1 MTRPPHPVG
10 RLHRLLLA
18 GLGALLVGVGIYALI
33 APAAPGLWRQV
44 AALGLVA
51 LGANA
56 GYCAW
61 QAKRSW
67 LSRIGPLP

>member
-1 MTRPPHPVG
+1 MTSHARTVG
-10 RLHRLLLA
+10 KSQRLLLA
-18 GLGALLVGVGIYALI
+18 GLGALLVGVGIYALL

-44 AALGLVA
+44 AALGFVA
-51 LGANA
+51 LGVNA

-61 QAKRSW
+61 RAKPSW